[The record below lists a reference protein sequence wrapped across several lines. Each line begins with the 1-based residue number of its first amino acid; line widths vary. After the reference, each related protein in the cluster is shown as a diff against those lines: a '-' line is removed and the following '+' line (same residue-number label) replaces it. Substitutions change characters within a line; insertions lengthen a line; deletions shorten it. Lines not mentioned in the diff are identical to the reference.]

1 MALGLQMVAGDFV
14 INPNGSVAYV
24 TDTAKATR
32 DFIKMMQTPTSLN
45 TNTTVDNGVYRYN
58 PTYGNRLVSI
68 KALGSMTQDQIIASV
83 NLILAQDI
91 QNYVDAQDA
100 RADQS
105 LGEIILALNYNV
117 YFKTHYANTPEV
129 LNTVYIT
136 FTMTTPSTTISVGT
150 FSQQVS

>member
-1 MALGLQMVAGDFV
+1 MALGLQMIAGDFV

-24 TDTAKATR
+24 VETDKASR
-32 DFIKMMQTPTSLN
+32 DFLKMMQTPTSPN
-45 TNTTVDNGVYRYN
+45 TNTTVSNGVYRYN

-91 QNYVDAQDA
+91 KNYVDMQDS
-100 RADQS
+100 REDQT
-105 LGEIILALNYNV
+105 LGEIILSLDYNI
-117 YFKTHYANTPEV
+117 YFKTPYANTPEV

-136 FTMTTPSTTISVGT
+136 FTMTTPSTTINVGT
-150 FSQQVS
+150 FSQQVA